1 MRQFSHYKRSTQH
14 EFYGWA
20 DSQMSGHHHVP
31 DGSRRLWLAVG
42 VNGLLT
48 IVQIVGGVLSGS
60 LSLIADALH
69 NFSDAVSLIIA
80 LVARKIARR
89 PADDTMTFGY
99 GRAEIVAALINYTTL
114 IVIGLYL
121 VYEAIMRFIEPQ
133 TIEGWLIVLIAG
145 IALAVDLITA
155 ALTYAMSKNSV
166 NIRAAFLH
174 NVADALGSIAVI
186 VAGSLIL
193 IYDWMIVD
201 PIVTLMI
208 AGYILWQSFREI
220 GPVIR
225 LLMLGVPRDK
235 DPDKILEALVKTD
248 GIESAHHLH
257 VWEIEEGRLSAEA
270 HIVVTAAEW
279 SEADRI
285 KQAAKAML
293 EERFDVGHSTLE
305 FERGNNAC

>member
-1 MRQFSHYKRSTQH
+1 M
-14 EFYGWA
+14 
-20 DSQMSGHHHVP
+20 
-31 DGSRRLWLAVG
+31 AVS
-42 VNGLLT
+42 VNVLLT
-48 IVQIVGGVLSGS
+48 VAQILGGILSGS

-89 PADDTMTFGY
+89 PADDNMSFGY

-121 VYEAIMRFIEPQ
+121 VYEAIMRFITPQ
-133 TIEGWLIVLIAG
+133 MIEGWLIVVIAG
-145 IALAVDLITA
+145 IALVVDLVTA

-174 NVADALGSIAVI
+174 NVADAMGSVAVI

-193 IYDWMIVD
+193 LYDWMIVD

-225 LLMLGVPRDK
+225 LLMLGVPIDK
-235 DPDKILEALVKTD
+235 DPAEILKALGETE
-248 GIESAHHLH
+248 GIKSAHHLH
-257 VWEIEEGRLSAEA
+257 VWEIEEDRLSAEV
-270 HIVVTAAEW
+270 HIVVKAADW
-279 SEADRI
+279 SDADKI
-285 KQAAKAML
+285 KQAAKEKL
-293 EERFDVGHSTLE
+293 ETMFGISHSTLE
-305 FERGNNAC
+305 IEREDSSSALPSSGNRSRHKKPAS

>member
-121 VYEAIMRFIEPQ
+121 V
-133 TIEGWLIVLIAG
+133 
-145 IALAVDLITA
+145 
-155 ALTYAMSKNSV
+155 
-166 NIRAAFLH
+166 
-174 NVADALGSIAVI
+174 
-186 VAGSLIL
+186 
-193 IYDWMIVD
+193 
-201 PIVTLMI
+201 
-208 AGYILWQSFREI
+208 
-220 GPVIR
+220 
-225 LLMLGVPRDK
+225 
-235 DPDKILEALVKTD
+235 
-248 GIESAHHLH
+248 
-257 VWEIEEGRLSAEA
+257 
-270 HIVVTAAEW
+270 
-279 SEADRI
+279 
-285 KQAAKAML
+285 
-293 EERFDVGHSTLE
+293 
-305 FERGNNAC
+305 